1 MSNLIFPNGFFR
13 NQVHINRGLESQHRP
28 QKIYAWLSHYGL
40 FGSVTHIGIEA
51 KAFMKWNFYW
61 IFINILTSGKFLEF
75 LGIEF
80 ETSLVYCHSF
90 SFSNNVCWMVSCNK
104 IPRDSKV
111 SFFLQCS
118 KVRLIPLKKFN
129 IQACFFHFLW
139 FFRLKCWFQGQITP
153 RIHLILSNAY
163 TEMCFDRNINGNR
176 DFKILIGII
185 GHCTL
190 RI

>member
-1 MSNLIFPNGFFR
+1 MIHFHWTEVTSADTKKYTQRPAFR
-13 NQVHINRGLESQHRP
+13 GYNC
-28 QKIYAWLSHYGL
+28 
-40 FGSVTHIGIEA
+40 A

-118 KVRLIPLKKFN
+118 KVRLIPLKKIN
-129 IQACFFHFLW
+129 IQACFFQFLW
-139 FFRLKCWFQGQITP
+139 FFKSKWWFKGQIIY
-153 RIHLILSNAY
+153 R
-163 TEMCFDRNINGNR
+163 F
-176 DFKILIGII
+176 FKP
-185 GHCTL
+185 T
-190 RI
+190 